1 MITDDQLLSS
11 PTIREALGRMR
22 GVGLDKIAGVP
33 TLEAAV
39 LDLTTKFAYAL
50 LKQARITNGLRSA
63 EKLAGRYSDGLG
75 TTALL
80 GAGGAT
86 LGAIG
91 GYDGAESANPDG
103 AYYDR
108 IGPAAAGALGGAV
121 AVPVGA
127 VAGGALGLMGGALAH
142 RLGAPAW
149 VPGLAAVSGA
159 IPGAVK
165 SPHAVG
171 KYIGEKTAGLQNEG
185 YYTGL
190 QMGVLPGVL
199 GGIAGASATPEGADH
214 GHAFLQG
221 AGGGTIGGL
230 VGGTAG
236 YMLGRP
242 FGMGA
247 ATGMGLAGALGLGA
261 YAGHNAGKAYPL
273 STEDVDAQLAA
284 IEGGKSAPLLRSEAP
299 RAVDEDAEVAK
310 IATILGNTFKRAP
323 KATPAAAPAAAAGE
337 LPEFIRNFKPAPP
350 PAKAPV
356 ERTMSVTSTPK
367 PIQAFDP
374 HELQANAFLARLKPA
389 SGTPDGPFRLS
400 NMKGRTV
407 TAALQI
413 PGSIMRGGL
422 AGAGVGAVGGAVG
435 AGEGNRMQGALGGA
449 ATGAA
454 IGAGGGQLARTNYR
468 SAMKGIDASGRN
480 SQKLQQQYGVMRDG
494 AIKAFGDS
502 KDDVALRYL
511 NTMRG
516 GRLGGVHGAEKQRM
530 LTLAG
535 GTAAAGLGAT
545 GIAAAAS
552 PSERR

>member
-50 LKQARITNGLRSA
+50 LKQARVQSGLQSA
-63 EKLAGRYSDGLG
+63 AKL
-75 TTALL
+75 
-80 GAGGAT
+80 
-86 LGAIG
+86 
-91 GYDGAESANPDG
+91 
-103 AYYDR
+103 
-108 IGPAAAGALGGAV
+108 
-121 AVPVGA
+121 
-127 VAGGALGLMGGALAH
+127 
-142 RLGAPAW
+142 
-149 VPGLAAVSGA
+149 
-159 IPGAVK
+159 
-165 SPHAVG
+165 
-171 KYIGEKTAGLQNEG
+171 AGLQNEG

-199 GGIAGASATPEGADH
+199 GAAAGSLAAPEGADH

-310 IATILGNTFKRAP
+310 IANVLQRVFRRPTGGPVPGHAPAPRAADAVVAMPGGAAKITGGSAAATPNKVILPEYIRNHQPAELPKMQSAVERMAPPSTAP
-323 KATPAAAPAAAAGE
+323 KTKA
-337 LPEFIRNFKPAPP
+337 KP
-350 PAKAPV
+350 
-356 ERTMSVTSTPK
+356 TQT
-367 PIQAFDP
+367 FDP
-374 HELQANAFLARLKPA
+374 HELQANAFLAARRPISSEA
-389 SGTPDGPFRLS
+389 GAPFTLAG
-400 NMKGRTV
+400 MKGRTV

-422 AGAGVGAVGGAVG
+422 AGAGIGAVGGAIG

-449 ATGAA
+449 AV
-454 IGAGGGQLARTNYR
+454 GAGVGAGAGQLARRNFGN
-468 SAMKGIDASGRN
+468 AMKGIDAA
-480 SQKLQQQYGVMRDG
+480 QG
-494 AIKAFGDS
+494 AGTANRMQAAQAFARGQT
-502 KDDVALRYL
+502 AQAA
-511 NTMRG
+511 RG
-516 GRLGGVHGAEKQRM
+516 GASWDDATKFMARPEIAAVNQARGQRN

-535 GTAAAGLGAT
+535 GTAAAGLGAA